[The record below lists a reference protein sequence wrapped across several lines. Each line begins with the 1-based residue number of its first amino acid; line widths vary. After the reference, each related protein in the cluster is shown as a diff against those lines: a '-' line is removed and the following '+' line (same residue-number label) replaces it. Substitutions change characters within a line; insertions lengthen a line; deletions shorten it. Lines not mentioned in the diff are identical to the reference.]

1 MGFSAKAHYAGS
13 TDVDL
18 DRLAVLAGIVVR
30 DGSAVVSPFVGRNFA
45 LAVVTTDYPIE
56 TDSPLAPQALKS
68 AKGFRYRHGLSG
80 AVSGLERARREKRA
94 SHLSQYP
101 MEQVQRVDR
110 PTTLILDEEVP
121 RVPKRALFFRRAAN
135 GDLGA
140 KAQREVKRFATKHP
154 LAAGFMGPLVAMVPH
169 QNGPVAERDPA
180 RYTDPAA
187 NARAIKS
194 LAYHLGADLAGI
206 CEVPRY
212 AWYSHRDD
220 GAEVVP
226 YHRYAVVMLI
236 DQGFDTMEGASGDD
250 WISGV
255 QSMRAYMRGAE
266 IAGMMAD
273 HLRGLGFSSRSQ
285 TNIDSDVLHIPLVL
299 WAGLGELSRIGE
311 LVLNPFV
318 GPRFKSVVFTTDMPL
333 EVDKPIDFKLQ
344 YFCSNCFKCAR
355 ECPCD
360 AIPYG
365 DKVMF
370 NGYEIWKP
378 DVERCTSYRLTN
390 AGGAACGRCMKTC
403 PLNKVVDR
411 DGPILTR
418 MASWCGV
425 NAMWLKPFLVPI
437 AVKLDDMLGH
447 GRINKIKKWW
457 LDLEMKDGV
466 AIAPHRINRREID
479 PRKKVDPAKQKMAH
493 YPASVMPPPV
503 TDGPFPTDRKAA
515 LAHRLETVE
524 EARRRHAAG
533 GKPPCGLLP
542 GALSETSHSRKVA
555 RIAMAKVSGGELFV
569 RTLIKAGVKQLFGLH
584 GAHLEALFQS
594 CLDHGLPIL
603 DTRHEVGAGHAA
615 EAYARSTNTLGV
627 AMVTAGPGFTNCVTS
642 IANAYM
648 DRTPV
653 LYIAGSSGLAQAETN
668 TLQAGFDQ
676 FAVAKPITKWTIRIA
691 VPEQIP
697 RLVAEAIRIATSAP
711 SGPVLLD
718 MPSDVL
724 NAQVDEEK
732 VRMPET
738 ILVDSPPHRPPTP

>member
-1 MGFSAKAHYAGS
+1 MTIAEFFHIRQPEQRPFHWGRYPLEELPRDPSIRDVEASRPPLECAAAAPEGGKPFADTALKYVSYFAASRDDEKAPERAPVPDDPAERAKAVKGTSYFLDASHVGIAEIPANAWIGGVAQAGHTHAVAILVEYGRLPETDNIAFGWVDGTEEAVFLTRTMEIAVCVAGEIRAMGFSAKAHWAAAS
-13 TDVDL
+13 DVDL
-18 DRLAVLAGIVVR
+18 DRLAVMAGIAIR
-30 DGSAVVSPFVGRNFA
+30 EGDAVVSPFVGRKFA
-45 LAVVTTDYPIE
+45 LAVVTTDYALA
-56 TDSPLAPQALKS
+56 TDTPLAIQSPNE
-68 AKGFRYRHGLSG
+68 AKGFRYRYGLSG
-80 AVSGLERARREKRA
+80 AVSGLERARRDKRA

-101 MEQVQRVDR
+101 MEQVKRVDR
-110 PTTLILDEEVP
+110 PTTLILDDEVP

-135 GDLGA
+135 GDLGP
-140 KAQREVKRFATKHP
+140 KVQREVKRFAYKHP
-154 LAAGFMGPLVAMVPH
+154 LATGFMGPLTSMVPH
-169 QNGPVAERDPA
+169 QDGPVAECDPS
-180 RYTDPAA
+180 RYSDPAA

-194 LAYHLGADLAGI
+194 LAYFLGADLAGI
-206 CEVPRY
+206 CEVPNY

-220 GAEVVP
+220 GSEVVP

-273 HLRGLGFSSRSQ
+273 HLRGLGYSSRSQ

-365 DKVMF
+365 GKVMF

-418 MASWCGV
+418 VASWCGV

-447 GRINKIKKWW
+447 GRINRIKKWW
-457 LDLEMKDGV
+457 LDLEMKDG
-466 AIAPHRINRREID
+466 IAVTPKRINRREIE
-479 PRKKVDPAKQKMAH
+479 PAKKTDPAKQKMAH

-503 TDGPFPTDRKAA
+503 TNGPFPVDRKAA
-515 LAHRLETVE
+515 LAHKMETVE
-524 EARRRHAAG
+524 EAKHRHAVG
-533 GKPPCGLLP
+533 GKPP
-542 GALSETSHSRKVA
+542 ADYS
-555 RIAMAKVSGGELFV
+555 
-569 RTLIKAGVKQLFGLH
+569 
-584 GAHLEALFQS
+584 
-594 CLDHGLPIL
+594 
-603 DTRHEVGAGHAA
+603 
-615 EAYARSTNTLGV
+615 
-627 AMVTAGPGFTNCVTS
+627 
-642 IANAYM
+642 
-648 DRTPV
+648 
-653 LYIAGSSGLAQAETN
+653 
-668 TLQAGFDQ
+668 
-676 FAVAKPITKWTIRIA
+676 
-691 VPEQIP
+691 
-697 RLVAEAIRIATSAP
+697 
-711 SGPVLLD
+711 
-718 MPSDVL
+718 
-724 NAQVDEEK
+724 
-732 VRMPET
+732 
-738 ILVDSPPHRPPTP
+738 PTPHQNQVQADK